1 MGTQVVPKVG
11 KDRPP
16 QTALEAVFRL
26 RNRKAMMKELMFQNQ
41 PIRLIEKDG
50 KKWASAADIARALGY
65 SSADKVTRLFDRHQA
80 EFTSS
85 MTMLTM
91 VETADPQS
99 GCLVNKTMA
108 RVFSLRGAH
117 LIAMFARTSNAQ
129 AFRRWV
135 LDVLDNHAAAPS
147 LIQEWYEAKA
157 ALDAQE
163 HFASLCGRGLSEH
176 KQRKP
181 PLMQR
186 VEALMHRIQPSLQ
199 FA

>member
-1 MGTQVVPKVG
+1 
-11 KDRPP
+11 
-16 QTALEAVFRL
+16 
-26 RNRKAMMKELMFQNQ
+26 MMKELMFQNQ

-65 SSADKVTRLFDRHQA
+65 ANADKVTRLFDRHKA

-99 GCLVNKTMA
+99 GCLLNKTTA

-117 LIAMFARTSNAQ
+117 LIAMFARTDKAQ

-135 LDVLDNHAAAPS
+135 LDVLENSAAAPS

-157 ALDAQE
+157 ALDAQDR
-163 HFASLCGRGLSEH
+163 FASLCGRGLNEH
-176 KQRKP
+176 KARKP
-181 PLMQR
+181 PLKEC

-199 FA
+199 FQ